1 MGVFYYYEVVALVA
15 VLVLVTVVTLVLE
28 LDNDEELEPVE
39 ELDEED
45 PVEELLEDLLDDDG
59 DAVLDEELAVTVTVG
74 MLIDGLLLD
83 LLDEEL
89 VDGTVRTKVDV
100 LSERLV
106 KDVLLDVLDV
116 SRKGTDVVVKD
127 VVLDV
132 LVV

>member
-1 MGVFYYYEVVALVA
+1 MA

-74 MLIDGLLLD
+74 MLIDRLLLD

>member
-1 MGVFYYYEVVALVA
+1 MA